1 MVVTARGRR
10 LISIP
15 AAIIIV
21 LGAASAAAAAPVN
34 PASGCKSLTRF
45 ERDDFPRR
53 PKVTNPWNPLVPG
66 TQLIMEGH
74 ANRGGG
80 LLPHR
85 TILTVTDLTKVID
98 GVRAVVLLDEDY
110 NQGRLSEAELAFHA
124 EDDDGNVWNLG
135 EYPEIY
141 AGGRFMGAPDTWIA
155 GVAGAT
161 PGVMMRAHPRLET
174 SSYRQGRAPGI
185 EFYDCA
191 SVIRTGQRACLPS
204 RCYDRV
210 LITDEWSPLDPESG
224 HQRKYYAPGIG
235 NIKIAAVADPEGETL
250 VLASVAH
257 IGAAALTVARA
268 KALSMDRRAYRVS
281 AVYRR
286 TPPAE

>member
-1 MVVTARGRR
+1 VTARGRR
-10 LISIP
+10 LIGIP

-21 LGAASAAAAAPVN
+21 LTAASTTAAAPVN
-34 PASGCKSLTRF
+34 PAPACKPLTRF

-53 PKVTNPWNPLVPG
+53 PKVANPWNPLVPG
-66 TQLIMEGH
+66 MQLIMEGR

-98 GVRAVVLLDEDY
+98 GVRTVVLLDQDY

-124 EDDDGNVWNLG
+124 QDDAGNVWNLG

-141 AGGRFMGAPDTWIA
+141 AGGQFRGAPDTWIA
-155 GVAGAT
+155 GMAGAT
-161 PGVMMRAHPRLET
+161 AGVIMRAHPRLET
-174 SSYRQGRAPGI
+174 SSYRQGRAPRI

-191 SVIRTGQRACLPS
+191 SVLRTGQRACVPS

-210 LITDEWSPLDPESG
+210 LVTDEWSPLDPESG

-235 NIKIAAVADPEGETL
+235 NIKITAVGDPEGETL
-250 VLASVAH
+250 VLVSVAH
-257 IGAAALTVARA
+257 IGAAALAAARA
-268 KALSMDRRAYRVS
+268 KALTMDRRAYRVS
-281 AVYRR
+281 AVYRQ

>member
-1 MVVTARGRR
+1 MTARGRR
-10 LISIP
+10 LIGIP

-21 LGAASAAAAAPVN
+21 LSAASAAAAAPVN
-34 PASGCKSLTRF
+34 PAPGCKSLTRF

-53 PKVTNPWNPLVPG
+53 PKVTNQWNPLVPG

-98 GVRAVVLLDEDY
+98 GVRAVVLLDQDY

-161 PGVMMRAHPRLET
+161 AGVMMRAHPRLET
-174 SSYRQGRAPGI
+174 SSYRQGRAPSI

-191 SVIRTGQRACLPS
+191 SVFRTGQRACLPS

-210 LITDEWSPLDPESG
+210 LVTDEWSPLDPESG

-235 NIKIAAVADPEGETL
+235 NIKITAVGDPEGETL

-257 IGAAALTVARA
+257 IGAAALAVARA